1 MKNKMRFILMTSFI
15 GLLFLPC
22 VYGQKLFI
30 GNPEAIPPELES
42 MYAKGLSYLQKT
54 QNQDGDFQGQYGND
68 PAVIGLC
75 IVAMLAHGDDPNNGP
90 YSANIKRG
98 VARILKSTNQKNGYI
113 GNSMYSHGFAT
124 LALAEAYGVVNDDK
138 IGPALK
144 KAVDLILSAQ
154 KRNPRGA
161 WRYGPE
167 SNDADTTVSGA
178 NCVALFAAAN
188 AGIPVPDEAIQRAL
202 KFYES
207 CACGDGG
214 YGYTQKDSSNYPR
227 TAIGA
232 LVFAL
237 AKKKDSNSFKGA
249 LGYLQTRNANES
261 GGHYYHYGLY
271 YASQAFFH
279 TGTEVWEQWNEV
291 NIKTLK
297 ATQSDN
303 GAWGGQQGPA
313 FTTAAA
319 LLSMALNFRYLPI
332 YER

>member
-1 MKNKMRFILMTSFI
+1 MKRTLGFLIM
-15 GLLFLPC
+15 GLLVSIIMLPC
-22 VYGQKLFI
+22 AYAQKLFI
-30 GNPEAIPPELES
+30 GNPETISPEFENIYL
-42 MYAKGLSYLQKT
+42 KGLAYLQKT
-54 QNQDGDFQGQYGND
+54 QNQDGEFQGQYGND

-75 IVAMLAHGDDPNNGP
+75 VISMLAHGDDPNNGP
-90 YSANIKRG
+90 YSTTIKKG
-98 VARILKSTNQKNGYI
+98 ITKILKSANPNNGYI

-124 LALAEAYGVVNDDK
+124 LALAEAYGAVNDEK

-144 KAVDLILSAQ
+144 KAVDLILNAQ
-154 KRNPRGA
+154 KRNHRGA

-188 AGIPVPDEAIQRAL
+188 AGIPVPDEAIQKAL

-227 TAIGA
+227 TAIAG
-232 LVFAL
+232 LVYAL
-237 AKKKDSNSFKGA
+237 AKKKDSNAFKSA
-249 LGYLQTRNANES
+249 MGYLKTRNANDS

-271 YASQAFFH
+271 YAAQTFFH
-279 TGTEVWEQWNEV
+279 AGMEPWDEWNEV
-291 NIKTLK
+291 NIKLLK
-297 ATQSDN
+297 ATQSEN
-303 GAWGGQQGPA
+303 GSWNGQQGPA
-313 FTTAAA
+313 FTTAAS